1 MFLWLRWGKL
11 LKLAASVIFPTSIWF
26 CLKFVKGSRC
36 ARPATL
42 LKKRLWHRCF
52 PVNFAKFLR
61 TPFLQNTS
69 GRLLLKA
76 IFFLWT
82 ELLENLLLAKYL
94 ISVTLTLHFVG
105 WSLDISWNHE
115 NENCGTSKK
124 SKPCFR
130 FLYPK

>member
-42 LKKRLWHRCF
+42 LKKSLWHRCF

-69 GRLLLKA
+69 GRLLLIFIKINEEIKGLNFFENSFLYTA
-76 IFFLWT
+76 YANDATFFLKDTRSVKTLLMRSIYFIFFWT
-82 ELLENLLLAKYL
+82 KTKFDK
-94 ISVTLTLHFVG
+94 V
-105 WSLDISWNHE
+105 
-115 NENCGTSKK
+115 
-124 SKPCFR
+124 
-130 FLYPK
+130 

>member
-42 LKKRLWHRCF
+42 LKKSLWHRCF

-69 GRLLLKA
+69 GRLLLIFIKINEEIKGLNFFENSFLYTA
-76 IFFLWT
+76 YPNDATFFLKDTRSVKTLLMRSICFIFFWT
-82 ELLENLLLAKYL
+82 KTKFDK
-94 ISVTLTLHFVG
+94 V
-105 WSLDISWNHE
+105 
-115 NENCGTSKK
+115 
-124 SKPCFR
+124 
-130 FLYPK
+130 

>member
-11 LKLAASVIFPTSIWF
+11 LKLAASVIFPTSMWF

-42 LKKRLWHRCF
+42 LKKSLWHRCF

-69 GRLLLKA
+69 GRLLLIFIKINEEIKGLNFFENSFLYIA
-76 IFFLWT
+76 CPNNTTFFLKDTRSVKTLLMRSIYFIFFWT
-82 ELLENLLLAKYL
+82 KTKFDK
-94 ISVTLTLHFVG
+94 V
-105 WSLDISWNHE
+105 
-115 NENCGTSKK
+115 
-124 SKPCFR
+124 
-130 FLYPK
+130 

>member
-11 LKLAASVIFPTSIWF
+11 LKLAASVIFPASIWF

-42 LKKRLWHRCF
+42 LKKSLWHRCF

-69 GRLLLKA
+69 GRLLLIFIKINEEIKGLNFFENSFLYIA
-76 IFFLWT
+76 CPNNTTFFLKDTRSVKTLLMRSIYFIFFWT
-82 ELLENLLLAKYL
+82 KTKFDK
-94 ISVTLTLHFVG
+94 V
-105 WSLDISWNHE
+105 
-115 NENCGTSKK
+115 
-124 SKPCFR
+124 
-130 FLYPK
+130 